1 MIFEES
7 TFANI
12 SSKRFKIDAWIV
24 TSLFGRFKRLSNQK
38 VFFNFSTSLISL
50 LFEKL

>member
-38 VFFNFSTSLISL
+38 VFLI
-50 LFEKL
+50 FQHP